1 MTDAAPVQASTAA
14 PTAAVLL
21 IGNEILSG
29 RTHDKNLPY
38 IAEKL
43 NAHGVR
49 LREARVIPDQR
60 DVIVATVNACRATY
74 DYVLTTGGIGPTHDD
89 ITAGCIAEAFGCRLV
104 RHPEAVARLE
114 RHYLPGDLNAARLK
128 MAEVPEGATLIDNPV
143 SAAPGFRIENVFV
156 MAGVPRIMQAMLDFV
171 LPQLAGGAP
180 VLSRTVSC
188 LLREGEIAA
197 ALTALQQQFSDIEIG
212 SYPYF
217 RDGAFGVS
225 LVARSIDA
233 ARVDSAAA
241 AIERMIAGIEAQQ
254 KPHGI

>member
-1 MTDAAPVQASTAA
+1 MMSAPARGTA
-14 PTAAVLL
+14 PTAALLL

-49 LREARVIPDQR
+49 LREVRVIPDQR
-60 DVIVATVNACRATY
+60 DVIIATLNACRKTY

-89 ITAGCIAEAFGCRLV
+89 ITAACVAEAFGVALLRD
-104 RHPEAVARLE
+104 PEAVARLE
-114 RHYLPGDLNAARLK
+114 RHYNPGDLNAARLK
-128 MAEVPEGATLIDNPV
+128 MADVPQGATLIDNPV
-143 SAAPGFRIENVFV
+143 SAAPGFRVDNVFV
-156 MAGVPRIMQAMLDFV
+156 MAGVPRIMQAMLDCV

-188 LLREGEIAA
+188 LLPEGEIAA
-197 ALTALQQQFSDIEIG
+197 ALTAVQNQFSDVEIG

-217 RDGAFGVS
+217 QNGAFGVS
-225 LVARSIDA
+225 LVARTPDA
-233 ARVDSAAA
+233 ARLEAVATAL
-241 AIERMIAGIEAQQ
+241 ETMIATLMAVRQGSAT
-254 KPHGI
+254 